1 MDEDSLKLLLSRGLS
16 VEQIAKRFDRD
27 PSTVSYWMKKH
38 GLEAP
43 NRAKHAARGGIAR
56 ELLEELVADGH
67 SIAEIAEAVELSKGT
82 VRHWLGKYGL
92 RTLNRRG
99 PRPQAQAVVARQA
112 GLAVTTLACPTH
124 GETEFVIDNRGGYRC
139 RRCRMEAVTRRR
151 RRVKAALVAE
161 AGGSC
166 VLCGYDRCQAALAF
180 HHIDPLETRMMVSAQ
195 GMGIGIA
202 RLREEARK
210 CVLLCHNCHAEVE
223 TGAAVLAIDSPPSED
238 PPESASG

>member
-16 VEQIAKRFDRD
+16 VEQIARRFDRD
-27 PSTVSYWMKKH
+27 PSTVSYWMRRY

-43 NRAKHAARGGIAR
+43 NREKHAAKGGVER
-56 ELLEELVADGH
+56 ELLEELVAAGR

-99 PRPQAQAVVARQA
+99 PRPQPRAAEARGA
-112 GLAVTTLACPTH
+112 GLATTTLECPAH

-139 RRCRMEAVTRRR
+139 RRCRIEAVTRRR
-151 RRVKAALVAE
+151 RRVKATLVAE

-166 VLCGYDRCQAALAF
+166 VLCGYDRCHAALAF
-180 HHIDPLETRMMVSAQ
+180 HHIDPLEKRMMVSAH

-223 TGAAVLAIDSPPSED
+223 TGIAVLAIDSSPSDD
-238 PPESASG
+238 PPESPPG